1 VSIPSV
7 LDVIA
12 AFFTAAE
19 PEPGADRGEVCYGP
33 CDRLAGPEPE
43 AEP

>member
-1 VSIPSV
+1 MNIPGVSDV
-7 LDVIA
+7 LA
-12 AFFTAAE
+12 ALFRAAE
-19 PEPGADRGEVCYGP
+19 PEPEAGLDCYGP

>member
-12 AFFTAAE
+12 AFFTVAGPE
-19 PEPGADRGEVCYGP
+19 PETGLECYGP
-33 CDRLAGPEPE
+33 CDRAAEPEPE
-43 AEP
+43 ASL

>member
-1 VSIPSV
+1 VNIPGVPDV
-7 LDVIA
+7 LA
-12 AFFTAAE
+12 ALFRAAE
-19 PEPGADRGEVCYGP
+19 PEPEAELDYYGP